1 MNNILGLVLLSS
13 INSICSN
20 VNNNQKYFTSTVAS
34 TSRSLKGDSSAHAV
48 VAAAASRP
56 VVGARSLHAH
66 GLTLG
71 FIMCAHFRPAALED
85 LYIPKDINA
94 E

>member
-1 MNNILGLVLLSS
+1 MLIAT
-13 INSICSN
+13 
-20 VNNNQKYFTSTVAS
+20 KKDFTSTVAS
-34 TSRSLKGDSSAHAV
+34 TSHSLKGDSSAHAV

-66 GLTLG
+66 DLTLG
-71 FIMCAHFRPAALED
+71 FMCAHFRPAALED